1 MAEAGLEPASLAMK
15 LARNHSSIPLMLPLG
30 VEPSV
35 IGYKPIPQNR
45 RGQAASCITAPLR
58 APVYATSAVRPDT

>member
-1 MAEAGLEPASLAMK
+1 
-15 LARNHSSIPLMLPLG
+15 MLPLG

-45 RGQAASCITAPLR
+45 RGQAANRITAPLR
-58 APVYATSAVRPDT
+58 APVYATSAAHQDT